1 MNDAKTIGFHPGNT
15 FLYHINATAKLLFFL
30 FVSVACM
37 TTFDTRFLVAIA
49 IFSLVIFYLSGL
61 KWQQVA
67 FVVKFIAVFSILN
80 VLMVFVFSPSYGAN
94 LYGSR
99 TVLLHAGYL
108 TVTSQELFYLL
119 NVALK
124 YVCTVPL
131 ALVFIM
137 TTSPSLFAS
146 SLNRMGVSY
155 KVSYA
160 VSLTLRYIPDIQHSF
175 WDISYA
181 QQARGVELSNK
192 GKLMERLKG
201 IVSIVIPLILSSFEN
216 IDKISTAMQLRRFGS
231 KKKRTWYESQPFR
244 GRDFA
249 TVGLAIALF
258 CLTLAL
264 FKVNSGRFF
273 NPFK

>member
-1 MNDAKTIGFHPGNT
+1 MNDERTIGFHPGNT
-15 FLYHINATAKLLFFL
+15 FLYHLNATAKLLFFL
-30 FVSVACM
+30 LVSVACM
-37 TTFDTRFLVAIA
+37 TTFDTRFLVLIA
-49 IFSLVIFYLSGL
+49 IFSLVIFHLSGL
-61 KWQQVA
+61 KWRQVA
-67 FVVKFIAVFSILN
+67 FVVKFIAFFSILN
-80 VLMVFVFSPSYGAN
+80 VIMVFVFSPKYGVN
-94 LYGSR
+94 LYGSQ
-99 TVLLHAGYL
+99 TVLLHAGYF
-108 TVTSQELFYLL
+108 TVTKQELFYLL

-146 SLNRMGVSY
+146 SLNRMGISY

-181 QQARGVELSNK
+181 QQARGVELSK
-192 GKLMERLKG
+192 KAKLLDRLRG
-201 IVSIVIPLILSSFEN
+201 IMSIIVPLILSSFEN

-231 KKKRTWYESQPFR
+231 KPKRTWYDSQPFR
-244 GRDFA
+244 GRDYGVLA
-249 TVGLAIALF
+249 LAILLFALTI
-258 CLTLAL
+258 LL
-264 FKVNSGRFF
+264 FKVNDGRFY